1 MRISDWSSDV
11 CSSDLLDVPLDY
23 EQPEGKLL
31 TLFITRAPA
40 EGERLGAL
48 FVNPGGPGA
57 SAAEMAAVLPMILP
71 GEITDHFDIIGV
83 DPRGV
88 GGSSP
93 IDCGVEATELY
104 GVDPPMADAA
114 DRQAVPAISQA

>member
-83 DPRGV
+83 DPRGL
-88 GGSSP
+88 GGRSQIDSRVHAPEPDGGASP
-93 IDCGVEATELY
+93 REA
-104 GVDPPMADAA
+104 PPAT
-114 DRQAVPAISQA
+114 